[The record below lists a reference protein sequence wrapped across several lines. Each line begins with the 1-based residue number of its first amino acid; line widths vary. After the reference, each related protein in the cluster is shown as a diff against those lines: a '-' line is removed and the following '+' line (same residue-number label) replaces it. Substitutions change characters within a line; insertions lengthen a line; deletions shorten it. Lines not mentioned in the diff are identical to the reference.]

1 MALDLSSYRA
11 VQTANFVKLV
21 IEDYATIL
29 VSNAQVS
36 QTIAGDVYTNIGQLL
51 YISDSRSE
59 IRALEQSVTVG
70 ISGIP
75 AGSVAQIL
83 DNNPKGSAI
92 TIRQAFYNPTNGTI
106 LSIAGNPLIKFKGI
120 VTNYNMTEEWD
131 NASKTASFTIV
142 LECTSLITNI
152 LEKVSGRRTNDADQQ
167 TLYPDDLSMSR
178 VSTITRA
185 QFQFGKPGGAAV

>member
-11 VQTANFVKLV
+11 VQIANFVKLV
-21 IEDYATIL
+21 IPDYATIL
-29 VSNAQVS
+29 VSDAQTT

-59 IRALEQSVTVG
+59 IRALDQAITVS

-75 AGSVAQIL
+75 AGSVAEIL

-92 TIRQAFYNPTNGTI
+92 TIRQAFYNPTTGAL
-106 LSIAGNPLIKFKGI
+106 LSIAGNPLIKFKGL
-120 VTNYNMTEEWD
+120 VSNYSMSEEWD
-131 NASKTASFTIV
+131 NASRTASFSIA

-152 LEKVSGRRTNDADQQ
+152 LEKISGRRTNDADQQ
-167 TLYPDDLSMSR
+167 SLYPGDLSMSR
-178 VSTITRA
+178 VSTITNA
-185 QFQFGKPGGAAV
+185 QFQFGKPGGASV

>member
-21 IEDYATIL
+21 IEDYDTIL
-29 VSNAQVS
+29 VSNAQSS

-75 AGSVAQIL
+75 AGSVAEIL

-92 TIRQAFYNPTNGTI
+92 TIRQAFYNPTTGAI
-106 LSIAGNPLIKFKGI
+106 LSIVGNPLIKFKGV
-120 VTNYNMTEEWD
+120 VTNYNMSEEWD

>member
-36 QTIAGDVYTNIGQLL
+36 QTIAGDTYTNIGQLL

-92 TIRQAFYNPTNGTI
+92 TIRQAFYDATTGTI
-106 LSIAGNPLIKFKGI
+106 LSIAGNPLIKFRGI

-131 NASKTASFTIV
+131 NASKTASFSIV

>member
-21 IEDYATIL
+21 IPDYATIL
-29 VSNAQVS
+29 VSDAQTT
-36 QTIAGDVYTNIGQLL
+36 QTIAGDVYSNIGKLL

-59 IRALEQSVTVG
+59 IRALEQAITVS

-75 AGSVAQIL
+75 AGSVAEIL

-92 TIRQAFYNPTNGTI
+92 TIRQAFYNATTGAL
-106 LSIAGNPLIKFKGI
+106 LSIAGNPLIKFRGL
-120 VTNYNMTEEWD
+120 VSNYSMSEEWD
-131 NASKTASFTIV
+131 NASRTASFSIA

-152 LEKVSGRRTNDADQQ
+152 LDKVSGRRTNDADQQ
-167 TLYPDDLSMSR
+167 SLYPGDISMSR
-178 VSTITRA
+178 VSTITNA
-185 QFQFGKPGGAAV
+185 QFQFGKPGGASV

>member
-21 IEDYATIL
+21 IEDYGNIL

-36 QTIAGDVYTNIGQLL
+36 QTISGDTYTNIGQLL

-92 TIRQAFYNPTNGTI
+92 TIRQAFYNPTTGTI
-106 LSIAGNPLIKFKGI
+106 LSIAGNPLIKFRGI

>member
-11 VQTANFVKLV
+11 VQTANFVKMV
-21 IEDYATIL
+21 IEDYGNIL

-36 QTIAGDVYTNIGQLL
+36 QTISGDVYTNIGQLL

-92 TIRQAFYNPTNGTI
+92 TIRQAFYNPTTGTI
-106 LSIAGNPLIKFKGI
+106 LSIAGNPLIKFRGI